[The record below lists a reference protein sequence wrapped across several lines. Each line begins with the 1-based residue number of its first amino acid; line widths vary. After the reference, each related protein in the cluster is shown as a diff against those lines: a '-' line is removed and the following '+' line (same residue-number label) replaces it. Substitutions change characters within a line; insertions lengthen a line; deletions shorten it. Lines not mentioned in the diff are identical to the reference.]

1 MNFLDDLL
9 TALETAGANFTQH
22 AYQAISS
29 EIMPL
34 LRIMLIAYV
43 AWYGLQLILGTAR
56 ISASEVI
63 FRVVRMTIIVA
74 FIGQWGTFQAFFYDW
89 LNNTP
94 EDIGRLLLSKSGTG
108 ITEPTSGLSQI
119 WKTANEAATA
129 FAAQT
134 GYFAILPSIVGG
146 LIMLAVGLFIAVALA
161 ILVLSKVI
169 MWGLLAIAPI
179 FIACLMFE
187 NTRQYAMSWFQQV
200 LTYAIMPLFVF
211 VVAAFLITTMDA
223 EVQKVVA
230 ASTESEIKLS
240 DIAAFLMIC
249 VAGAFVLFN
258 IQTLAQGIAGGIATG
273 IGNTVLKYS
282 GKGLRSGING
292 SRATAG
298 TIGNAGMA
306 ARERTI
312 AGMQENIR
320 NSAAAQA
327 MQKKIIENSTPK

>member
-9 TALETAGANFTQH
+9 TALEKAGANFTQH
-22 AYQAISS
+22 AYQAIGT

-34 LRIMLIAYV
+34 LRIMLIAYI
-43 AWYGLQLILGTAR
+43 AWYGIQLMLGTAR
-56 ISASEVI
+56 ISASEVV

-74 FIGQWGTFQAFFYDW
+74 FIGNWGTFQTFFYDW

-94 EDIGRLLLSKSGTG
+94 EDVGRLLLVKSGTG

-119 WKTANEAATA
+119 WATANKAAAA
-129 FAAQT
+129 FAKQT
-134 GYFAILPSIVGG
+134 GYFAILPSMVGF
-146 LIMLAVGLFIAVALA
+146 LIMVAVGLFIAVALA
-161 ILVLSKVI
+161 ILVLSKVM

-179 FIACLMFE
+179 FIACLMFD
-187 NTRQYAMSWFQQV
+187 NTRPYAMSWFQQV

-211 VVAAFLITTMDA
+211 VVAAFLITTMDT
-223 EVQKVVA
+223 EIQKVVA
-230 ASTESEIKLS
+230 ASTESEVELT
-240 DIAAFLMIC
+240 DISAFLLIC

-273 IGNTVLKYS
+273 IGSAAQRYMGIS
-282 GKGLRSGING
+282 LRGARS
-292 SRATAG
+292 TAG

-312 AGMQENIR
+312 SGMKENLR
-320 NSAAAQA
+320 NSAAAEA
-327 MQKKIIENSTPK
+327 LQKKIIEHSTPK